1 MLKNTTGFKGSSK
14 SPGYYDDRKP
24 QMMLSGDNGQF
35 TTPENL
41 DF

>member
-1 MLKNTTGFKGSSK
+1 MLKNTTGLKGSYK